1 MAAPGAAAERVEPQ
15 PELVG
20 SPAVDGSSLEK
31 TEQEKQPVPEP
42 EQPGAA
48 ASRVAAV
55 RWANQLTQSRPMHH
69 WNPTHVSIWIR
80 GLPALG
86 ASGEPIAAWL
96 RQRGT
101 TGHALQHMSKEQ
113 LERIL
118 SRAGPDVA
126 RVLRDGTA
134 QRIVDAREDLKN
146 DGAYAKRAAQLKI
159 LKTCDDPAACVWIL
173 RELQGDEAVCSAA
186 CERLCTLVKLDR
198 SRQQE
203 AAVRAGFHRQL
214 LSTMARH
221 RLAPAIVAQ
230 CCRSLGTMAFRCP
243 RAQTAIG
250 ASGVQAITEAMQRH
264 SEHVGVQEHA
274 CTALHFL
281 AFRHDAN
288 QSSIRQAGGVW
299 LAANPRGAFVR
310 WRADGVPTVFPPTQL
325 EDPGPGPEPE
335 PEPEQEVEP
344 EPHVEPETAHLSLQ
358 ERAYKAGLHVCRPA
372 TELQSYE
379 EPAGMHVSAQEV
391 LTTLE
396 RYGDDRKSALSAC
409 RILATLG
416 QGSGAVV
423 GAVLRTMEL
432 HRQDADVQATA
443 CFALANLCRDCPL
456 EQPAAE
462 AAVACVRDA
471 MATHPSVQEDAA
483 SALRSLLGE
492 ERFRA
497 GLEEQAMAAV
507 DAAAAERQG
516 PSEQDE
522 QDEAEEARLRERCE
536 HNRLRN
542 RFSRLRFHPD
552 AVCQA
557 DPLACDAQPSD
568 PAALAEAEAEL
579 SSEGGYG

>member
-1 MAAPGAAAERVEPQ
+1 MAAPGAAAERVGQKRPQGGQEPEPN
-15 PELVG
+15 PEPVLEPEPAG
-20 SPAVDGSSLEK
+20 SPAADGSSLEK
-31 TEQEKQPVPEP
+31 TEP

-96 RQRGT
+96 KQRGT

-146 DGAYAKRAAQLKI
+146 DGAYAKRAAQLKV

-198 SRQQE
+198 SRQQA

-221 RLAPAIVAQ
+221 RLAPAIIAQ
-230 CCRSLGTMAFRCP
+230 CCKSLGTMAFRCP

-264 SEHVGVQEHA
+264 SDHVGVQEHA

-310 WRADGVPTVFPPTQL
+310 WRADGVPTVLPPTEL

-335 PEPEQEVEP
+335 PEPEPERDLGQEVEP
-344 EPHVEPETAHLSLQ
+344 GPEPHNMEPETVHLSLQ

-379 EPAGMHVSAQEV
+379 EPAGMHVSAEEV

-396 RYGDDRKSALSAC
+396 RYGGERKSALSAC

-416 QGSGAVV
+416 PGSDVIAVV

-432 HRQDADVQATA
+432 HRQDADVQAAA
-443 CFALANLCRDCPL
+443 CFALANLCRDHPL

-462 AAVACVRDA
+462 AAVACVRGA
-471 MATHPSVQEDAA
+471 MATHPSVREDGA

-507 DAAAAERQG
+507 DAAAAERQA
-516 PSEQDE
+516 SEQDE

-536 HNRLRN
+536 HDRLRP
-542 RFSRLRFHPD
+542 FLAGLRIYRD
-552 AVCQA
+552 AVC
-557 DPLACDAQPSD
+557 P
-568 PAALAEAEAEL
+568 
-579 SSEGGYG
+579 G